1 MTVGIYIG
9 INIYM
14 YIYIYKMYMKEVSI
28 KNIVY
33 NYYLYN
39 LIKAKK
45 LETSRNILIDEKK
58 L

>member
-1 MTVGIYIG
+1 MTVGI
-9 INIYM
+9 